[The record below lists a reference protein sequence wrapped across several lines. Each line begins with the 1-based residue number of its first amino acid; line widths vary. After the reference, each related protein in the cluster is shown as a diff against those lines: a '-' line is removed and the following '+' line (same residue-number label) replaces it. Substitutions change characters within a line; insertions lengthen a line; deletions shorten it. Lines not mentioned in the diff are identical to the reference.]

1 MIDQE
6 ATKKLKPSL
15 DAKDVQSTTGGR
27 MVFKGRNLLSI
38 EKVFIGDNI
47 PVNIVKSADAEIE
60 LELPK
65 ASVVG
70 LQNIRLKTSAGER
83 DYEGA
88 VNYLAAPAP
97 NPVLPKSVTKTLK
110 GFKANQTSLTKFQKA
125 AIKAFVKS
133 VGNYKLVE
141 CRGVTKPIYMTC
153 KYVKSIYKAGRVK
166 VSKLSLKQSNPAA
179 KQVRLVFNR

>member
-1 MIDQE
+1 
-6 ATKKLKPSL
+6 
-15 DAKDVQSTTGGR
+15 
-27 MVFKGRNLLSI
+27 
-38 EKVFIGDNI
+38 
-47 PVNIVKSADAEIE
+47 
-60 LELPK
+60 
-65 ASVVG
+65 
-70 LQNIRLKTSAGER
+70 
-83 DYEGA
+83 